1 MDISSIYV
9 HDATLLRVIEDT
21 EADTLTMDVMLP
33 VSPSGDD
40 FVPRLLVFEDVHG
53 YKVFDGPFVG
63 SPDIL
68 DMRVIGERDGWK
80 HVRIDTNAGHR
91 ELYCSD
97 VRVVEHEGVG

>member
-33 VSPSGDD
+33 ASPTSDD
-40 FVPRLLVFEDVHG
+40 FVPRLLVFENVHG
-53 YKVFDGPFVG
+53 YQVFDGPFDG

-68 DMRVIGERDGWK
+68 DMRVIGEHDGWQ
-80 HVRIDTNAGHR
+80 HVRIDTNAGYR
-91 ELYCSD
+91 QLYCTD
-97 VRVVEHEGVG
+97 VRVVEHERVG